1 MCGGFVGDVLDTVGD
16 AIEDVGDFIGDTVE
30 AIVDDPLQAIVTVGA
45 MAMGVP
51 PVWAGALGG
60 AAGAAEDGGNI
71 LEGALLG
78 GATGYVGGLAGSA
91 AAGAGAGEILSGAAG
106 GAAAGATGAALTGN
120 DIVGGALTGGFL
132 GGASGAAQQYF
143 NPSTGNTTYTF
154 DDGSTITRD
163 AGSNVVG
170 STPSPYQP
178 APVVD
183 LSTPAGGGSTGGSG
197 TPVNYEIGYGPVAPT
212 APIDLVSTGMSDSS
226 AGTVYNGP
234 NGPEVVLDSG
244 KTVLLSDYMAAIES
258 GGPISVDGNMQT
270 DFRVE
275 SSGLPRSSE
284 NPGTGNLPEGTELA
298 SIENSNGAKW
308 DDTLETYVNPTT
320 GAYFDQA
327 SNAWVQPAGT
337 PIEVTGGNDGYGP
350 PSNYVAPVSVNPDG
364 STTTVNW
371 NGSITTTYADG
382 TSVTNNP
389 DGSSVTRDTTG
400 TSHVG
405 GTGGTG
411 GTGAGVDMGNGSTTY
426 TYDDGSSITIH
437 PDGTATSTPAP
448 ADVPEI
454 TITDTRPTTGT
465 TTPPV
470 DDVPEITITDTR
482 PTTGV
487 GGVDLIT
494 TPVVET
500 PTPPVDIVDPYN
512 PGGWTPTPVTPI
524 FPIVT
529 PKPPVTPPPTT
540 PPTVIT
546 PGTPLPDL
554 RIPTGLNPGWI
565 EPPPFYN
572 TTSPVQSQYYWGG
585 HGYQE
590 GPTFNAQQ
598 YNTVPNAPQAPW
610 GLQEMA
616 PVARPQDLV
625 DYINSPEYQAQFV
638 SGPVAP
644 VRG

>member
-1 MCGGFVGDVLDTVGD
+1 MCGGFVGDILDTVGD

-78 GATGYVGGLAGSA
+78 GATGYVGGLAGNA
-91 AAGAGAGEILSGAAG
+91 AAGAGAGQILSGAAG
-106 GAAAGATGAALTGN
+106 GAAAGATGAVLTGN
-120 DIVGGALTGGFL
+120 DIVQGALTGGVM
-132 GGASGAAQQYF
+132 GGASGAIASYV
-143 NPSTGNTTYTF
+143 NPQTGNSTYTF

-163 AGSNVVG
+163 VSGNVVG
-170 STPSPYQP
+170 STVSPYMD

-183 LSTPAGGGSTGGSG
+183 LSTPAGGGGSG
-197 TPVNYEIGYGPVAPT
+197 TNVGYEIGGGPVTPT
-212 APIDLVSTGMSDSS
+212 APVELVSTGISDSS

-234 NGPEVVLDSG
+234 NGMEVVLDSG

-258 GGPISVDGNMQT
+258 GSPISVDGMMQT

-275 SSGLPRSSE
+275 SSGIPRSVE
-284 NPGTGNLPEGTELA
+284 NPGSGNLPEGHELA
-298 SIENSNGAKW
+298 SIENSNGARW
-308 DDTLETYVNPTT
+308 DESLETYVNPET
-320 GAYFDQA
+320 GAYFDQS
-327 SNAWVQPAGT
+327 SNAWVQRTGSVPA
-337 PIEVTGGNDGYGP
+337 TGGDGNYGIP
-350 PSNYVAPVSVNPDG
+350 DSYVAPVTVNPDG
-364 STTTVNW
+364 SSTTINW
-371 NGSITTTYADG
+371 NGSVTTTYSDG

-389 DGSSVTRDTTG
+389 DGSSLTRDASG
-400 TSHVG
+400 TSHIG
-405 GTGGTG
+405 GDGGKG
-411 GTGAGVDMGNGSTTY
+411 GAVDMGNGSTTY

-454 TITDTRPTTGT
+454 TITGDRPTTGT
-465 TTPPV
+465 PV
-470 DDVPEITITDTR
+470 GDAGEIVIVGER

-494 TPVVET
+494 TPVT
-500 PTPPVDIVDPYN
+500 PDTTVTPGGD
-512 PGGWTPTPVTPI
+512 GWTPTPVTPI

-529 PKPPVTPPPTT
+529 PKTPVTPPPVTPPYTVT
-540 PPTVIT
+540 PAD
-546 PGTPLPDL
+546 PLPDL
-554 RIPTGLNPGWI
+554 KIPSGLNPGWI
-565 EPPPFYN
+565 EPTQFYN

-598 YNTVPNAPQAPW
+598 YNTVPDAPRTPW

-616 PVARPQDLV
+616 PVARPQELV